1 MAAVAEPVSR
11 FAYAFLDVFLPAECI
26 ACGVQVRGREAVCPA
41 CMASL
46 QTVPEERR
54 QFEYRKKFA
63 AHGFVDGFYPAF
75 VFEQDKP
82 IRDILHAVKYT
93 GKFLLAEDM
102 GRHSAK
108 YLKQVP
114 ELDKCDIIIPVPLHK
129 SKRFERG
136 YNQSAHIA
144 KGIALELKKPV
155 HKRAVKRI
163 KATKTQTKL
172 NLTERRENMLDA
184 FTIRNPNLVKGKS
197 IMLVDDVI
205 TTGATI
211 TECAKVLKQAG
222 ATAVYT
228 VSVALAD

>member
-1 MAAVAEPVSR
+1 MKILGLLVR
-11 FAYAFLDVFLPAECI
+11 YLYALLDVFLPAECI
-26 ACGVQVRGREAVCPA
+26 ACGMQVRGREAVCPA

-46 QTVPEERR
+46 KPVTEERR
-54 QFEYRKKFA
+54 LFEYRKKFA
-63 AHGFVDGFYPAF
+63 VHGIVDGFYPAY
-75 VFEQDKP
+75 VFEQDRP

-102 GRHSAK
+102 GRHSAN
-108 YLKQVP
+108 YFRHVP
-114 ELDKCDIIIPVPLHK
+114 ELVHCDIIIPVPLHK

-144 KGIALELKKPV
+144 KGIARELKTPV
-155 HKRAVKRI
+155 YKNAVKRI

-184 FTIRNPNLVKGKS
+184 FKMRNPNLVKGKS

-222 ATAVYT
+222 AAAVFA